1 MFCNNTQIYRY
12 VSNGNQ
18 DSLLEWKGFCHA
30 VEVIDKTHGGWLS
43 HFDSLCVYVMAVSVS
58 ARGACATSDT
68 MYEEKDV

>member
-1 MFCNNTQIYRY
+1 M
-12 VSNGNQ
+12 
-18 DSLLEWKGFCHA
+18 LEWKGFCHA